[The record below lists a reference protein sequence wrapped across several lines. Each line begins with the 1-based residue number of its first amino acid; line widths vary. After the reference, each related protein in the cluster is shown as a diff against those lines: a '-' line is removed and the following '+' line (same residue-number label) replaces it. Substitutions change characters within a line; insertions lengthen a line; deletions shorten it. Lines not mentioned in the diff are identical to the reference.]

1 MEIKQVSDEELMRL
15 AEQEGPT
22 SAAAAILDRLRMKRA
37 KDYQVSVWQAGD
49 YYFVGPV
56 PDART
61 ESLIMKFLD
70 EDEQEE

>member
-1 MEIKQVSDEELMRL
+1 VEITYVSDEELMRR
-15 AEQEGPT
+15 AEAEGPT

-37 KDYQVSVWQAGD
+37 KDHQVFAWQAGD

-61 ESLIMKFLD
+61 ECLIMGFLEEAE
-70 EDEQEE
+70 EDE

>member
-1 MEIKQVSDEELMRL
+1 MDIKQVSDEELLRL
-15 AEQEGPT
+15 AEKEGPA
-22 SAAAAILDRLRMKRA
+22 SAAADIIHRLRMKRA
-37 KDYQVSVWQAGD
+37 KDYQVHAWQAGD

-61 ESLIMKFLD
+61 ECVIMKFLD

>member
-1 MEIKQVSDEELMRL
+1 VEIKQVSDEELMRL
-15 AEQEGPT
+15 AETEGPT

-37 KDYQVSVWQAGD
+37 KDHQVFAWQAGD

-61 ESLIMKFLD
+61 ECLIMKFLD